1 MKTNF
6 ELDDDWPLG
15 KPFNVL
21 DMIIVAASVYA
32 KNGKCYP
39 KNFSHECT

>member
-15 KPFNVL
+15 KTFNILVI
-21 DMIIVAASVYA
+21 IIVAASVYA

-39 KNFSHECT
+39 KKILHECT